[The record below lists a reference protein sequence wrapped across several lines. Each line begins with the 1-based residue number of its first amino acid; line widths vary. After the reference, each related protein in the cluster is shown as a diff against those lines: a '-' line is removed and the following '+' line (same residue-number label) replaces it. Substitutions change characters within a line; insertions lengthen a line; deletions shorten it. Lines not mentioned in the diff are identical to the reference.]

1 MLHFL
6 NRIFYQSLVISG
18 GKSPFKKGN
27 LKNSPNLLEEK
38 LSFLG
43 KNTVLEEKMSF
54 KGELRLDGKFDG
66 KILESEKETI
76 SKDWR

>member
-1 MLHFL
+1 MPGEKPL
-6 NRIFYQSLVISG
+6 
-18 GKSPFKKGN
+18 FKKGN
-27 LKNSPNLLEEK
+27 SKTSPNLLEES

-66 KILESEKETI
+66 EI
-76 SKDWR
+76 SRRARY